1 MPFYAIDI
9 PLFLAIDDIPS
20 VDIDV
25 TTCSN
30 IDVMP
35 FYTIGILLLLAI
47 DVTSDVYG
55 KMGLLH
61 FGHVACWGFSV
72 RQLAYHYSLP

>member
-30 IDVMP
+30 IDAMP
-35 FYTIGILLLLAI
+35 FYTIGIPLFLTI
-47 DVTSDVYG
+47 DVMPDVYG

-61 FGHVACWGFSV
+61 FGQVAC
-72 RQLAYHYSLP
+72 RAC